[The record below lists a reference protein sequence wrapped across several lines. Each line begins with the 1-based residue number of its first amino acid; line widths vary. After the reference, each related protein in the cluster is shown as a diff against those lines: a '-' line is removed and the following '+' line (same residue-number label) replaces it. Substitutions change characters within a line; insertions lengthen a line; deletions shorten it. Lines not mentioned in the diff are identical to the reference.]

1 MLYRWANQAGEYPLL
16 VSRGGS
22 RGFPPLSHA
31 GWIPILFSLGDVST
45 DVFQSVTPKAGFEPA
60 TSRLTVGGSAT
71 ELLGIALFSLKFEI
85 QCIVSITHFPKNFM
99 VFSKTKIL
107 SVCTC
112 SFHLTNKKKDFNWF
126 HSASREEALSRIW
139 TNDLRFTKA
148 LLYHWAIRAR
158 RPR

>member
-1 MLYRWANQAGEYPLL
+1 MRGNIPCSSAGEDQE
-16 VSRGGS
+16 GS
-22 RGFPPLSHA
+22 HLSPA
-31 GWIPILFSLGDVST
+31 WVVFPILFSLGDAST

-85 QCIVSITHFPKNFM
+85 QCIVSITHFSKNFM

-126 HSASREEALSRIW
+126 HSASREEALSRI
-139 TNDLRFTKA
+139 
-148 LLYHWAIRAR
+148 
-158 RPR
+158 